1 MGSPPVIRRLRP
13 FYSFRLPY
21 RLKSSSLF
29 SGVCESRYDFHP
41 GQKRVCHFQNLPIS
55 DSGALSYFARM
66 AQFSQLER
74 DMDVSREYDV
84 L

>member
-1 MGSPPVIRRLRP
+1 MEPAPAINRLRP
-13 FYSFRLPY
+13 FYSFRVPY

-29 SGVCESRYDFHP
+29 SGDCESRYDFHP

-55 DSGALSYFARM
+55 ESGDRSYFARM

-74 DMDVSREYDV
+74 AMDVSREYSMV
-84 L
+84 

>member
-1 MGSPPVIRRLRP
+1 
-13 FYSFRLPY
+13 
-21 RLKSSSLF
+21 
-29 SGVCESRYDFHP
+29 
-41 GQKRVCHFQNLPIS
+41 VCHFQNLPIS
-55 DSGALSYFARM
+55 ESGLLSYLARM

>member
-1 MGSPPVIRRLRP
+1 MALVPAIRVRRCA
-13 FYSFRLPY
+13 YSFLVPY

-29 SGVCESRYDFHP
+29 SGLCESRYDFHP

-66 AQFSQLER
+66 AQFSQLELA
-74 DMDVSREYDV
+74 MNVSREYGV
-84 L
+84 W